1 MDIDNESDY
10 KEMVHKIVDII
21 SDSGMTKI
29 LIDMKNVEKLP
40 LHQADGN
47 SEDDE
52 SGASDENQV
61 FSFIKMARCSNN
73 VIFE

>member
-1 MDIDNESDY
+1 MDIDNELDY
-10 KEMVHKIVDII
+10 KEMVHKIVDTI

-29 LIDMKNVEKLP
+29 LINMKNVEKLP

-47 SEDDE
+47 SGDNE
-52 SGASDENQV
+52 SGTLDKNQV
-61 FSFIKMARCSNN
+61 FPFITMAGCFDN